1 MKLDVWPRPKF
12 ALYFSNLLIG
22 EVFTLLVNILIV
34 HRRQRKLWFTL
45 RKDFTYNIY
54 VVVQFHSWYKFYSL
68 LPLWGMIMYNNEI
81 YTKENEIYLTN

>member
-1 MKLDVWPRPKF
+1 MKLDVWSRPKF

-54 VVVQFHSWYKFYSL
+54 VVVQIHS
-68 LPLWGMIMYNNEI
+68 
-81 YTKENEIYLTN
+81 